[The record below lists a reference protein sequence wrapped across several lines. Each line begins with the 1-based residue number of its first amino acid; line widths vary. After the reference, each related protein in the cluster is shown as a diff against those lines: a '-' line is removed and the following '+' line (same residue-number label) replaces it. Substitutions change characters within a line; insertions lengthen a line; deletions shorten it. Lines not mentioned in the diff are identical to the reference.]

1 MESMS
6 EPGVAHAL
14 ITPPRALT
22 AAVRRLLRPL
32 VKVLLHYSVQ
42 YPALASLLK
51 LTYVEVATEMPIHG
65 KEQTDSRISLL
76 TGIHRL
82 DVKRLRG
89 EIISG
94 HDAPPASVSLG
105 AQIVARWTGHPD
117 YLDSRSRPLPLPRLA
132 STGGDA
138 SFESLVRSVNKDIR
152 PRVVLDEWIRLGV
165 AHLDP
170 QDRVVLATDA
180 FVPSHGLDEK
190 LFYLGKNV
198 HDHLGACAHN
208 LTQADVPPYLER
220 SIYYDRL
227 SLDSTLI
234 LSAYARQLATQAMQ
248 SFNQKAMELQ
258 ERDIEDTNAHFRVT
272 YGQYYYQADE
282 QNESGVKP

>member
-1 MESMS
+1 MEFMS

-51 LTYVEVATEMPIHG
+51 LTYVEIATEMPING

-170 QDRVVLATDA
+170 QDRVVLVTDA

-208 LTQADVPPYLER
+208 LTQTDVPPYLER

-258 ERDIEDTNAHFRVT
+258 ERDIEDAHAHYRVT
-272 YGQYYYQADE
+272 YGQYYYQANE
-282 QNESGVKP
+282 QEESGRRP